1 LTPSPLAG
9 EGRGGGMSNPPSTP
23 ESPLGPFA
31 ALVILHWTFLLT
43 LRALPH
49 TPGHDGVRLF
59 LPAFGVL
66 AILGGLGATTVVGR
80 WARWGKVLVVAAI
93 AEGVASVALM

>member
-1 LTPSPLAG
+1 MGILGLASAVARRRDEPVGPL
-9 EGRGGGMSNPPSTP
+9 
-23 ESPLGPFA
+23 LA
-31 ALVILHWTFLLT
+31 AHWAFLML

-66 AILGGLGATTVVGR
+66 ALLGGAG
-80 WARWGKVLVVAAI
+80 ARWSIGRRRDGARPPSPRRSPRGRSAWR
-93 AEGVASVALM
+93 S